1 MSLLPLPIAPADAL
15 AHIIEPGLRLLPP
28 ALTSDPARVLVLAIC
43 LQESGLRA
51 RVQDAGG
58 PARGLAQ
65 FERNGGVR
73 GVLEHPATATMA
85 RALCAVRGV
94 PATSYSVYTSLAGD
108 DLLACG
114 FARLLLYT
122 DPAPLPALGDA
133 EGAFACYHLT
143 WRPGAYDRGDA
154 AQQAAIHARWAHHY
168 ATALACVRG
177 NTHAGF

>member
-1 MSLLPLPIAPADAL
+1 MSQLPLPISPADAL
-15 AHIIEPGLRLLPP
+15 SHIIRPALRLLPSP
-28 ALTSDPARVLVLAIC
+28 LTSAPAMVLVLAIF

-51 RVQDAGG
+51 RVQSGGG

-65 FERNGGVR
+65 FERGGGVV
-73 GVLEHPATATMA
+73 GVLQHDATEAMA

-108 DLLACG
+108 DLLAAG

-122 DPAPLPALGDA
+122 DPAPLPALGA
-133 EGAFACYHLT
+133 A
-143 WRPGAYDRGDA
+143 DA
-154 AQQAAIHARWAHHY
+154 AWAYYERNWKPGKPRPADWPDNY

-177 NTHAGF
+177 K

>member
-1 MSLLPLPIAPADAL
+1 VTAGTLARMSQLPLPISPADAL
-15 AHIIEPGLRLLPP
+15 AHIIEPALRLLPP
-28 ALTSDPARVLVLAIC
+28 ALTSDESRLLVLANC
-43 LQESGLRA
+43 LQESGLRT

-65 FERNGGVR
+65 FERGGAVV
-73 GVLEHPATATMA
+73 GVLQHPATYDLA

-108 DLLACG
+108 DLLAAG

-122 DPAPLPALGDA
+122 DPAPLPPLGAADA
-133 EGAFACYHLT
+133 AWAYYKRN
-143 WRPGAYDRGDA
+143 WRPGKPRPADWPDN
-154 AQQAAIHARWAHHY
+154 Y

-177 NTHAGF
+177 E